1 MGRVIGFMKL
11 IWWNSLL
18 FCLQPFTEFWTSIVS
33 FDCSDVSFVF
43 CVMSMR
49 LFSILLSVFS
59 LLFYFVCVEA
69 MSVYLYLCVSVYV
82 LMFFVHVC
90 KTDSFVVMVKY
101 LKQIGKYLDCLSNYF
116 LSSFRIWFNFN
127 VFVLP
132 TYVEYLPICFI
143 IS

>member
-49 LFSILLSVFS
+49 LFSILSSVFC

-69 MSVYLYLCVSVYV
+69 CLCICICICAWVF
-82 LMFFVHVC
+82 MFWCFLFMWV
-90 KTDSFVVMVKY
+90 
-101 LKQIGKYLDCLSNYF
+101 KQIPLWWWLSIWNKLENILIVFQITFCHPFVFDLISMSLYF
-116 LSSFRIWFNFN
+116 QHTLNIYQ
-127 VFVLP
+127 
-132 TYVEYLPICFI
+132 YV
-143 IS
+143 S